1 MGRPTN
7 QSKET
12 TNYLKEQC
20 QLMESAL
27 NQRESICKQPNITQK
42 EDLIGTIGLLVGK
55 LSVRFMNI
63 ENELN
68 LFDD

>member
-27 NQRESICKQPNITQK
+27 NQLESICKQFNIFYYFY
-42 EDLIGTIGLLVGK
+42 LIVTIGLLVGK